1 MLFFSSRRR
10 HTRCALVTG
19 VQTCA
24 LPIYQEIL
32 KHYKERK
39 QVLNN
44 ELRRIETI
52 LNALGNE
59 TSSVEETKKR
69 RYTRRNSANITKGPG
84 RPRARSEERRVGK
97 ECVSKGR
104 YRWSPY
110 H

>member
-1 MLFFSSRRR
+1 MAKLNLSD
-10 HTRCALVTG
+10 
-19 VQTCA
+19 
-24 LPIYQEIL
+24 QEIL

-84 RPRARSEERRVGK
+84 RPRATKSGVEK
-97 ECVSKGR
+97 AATAALTKPAPKAKSKHKDTDR
-104 YRWSPY
+104 PK
-110 H
+110 